1 MPGLVLITGITA
13 WLGAG
18 AVLHAMLSVGW
29 PGFAALVAAQ
39 LVTDLVL
46 ACAWRLACPEL
57 ELGRLYRARL
67 VREAATTCLPFSQV
81 GGILIAVRATCAAS
95 TAHGRAVLWPEAAA
109 ANVVDLTTEVLGQIL
124 FVLLGLLFLLDRHPD
139 SSLAGPVA
147 LGMALMAAAMAG
159 FIWVQRSAS
168 GVFRRVTGLLGHPV
182 AGRWSGAMRSGIDTV
197 QERLN
202 RLYQRPGRIAAA
214 SLVHLLAWLAG
225 AGWVWLAYRLLGA
238 PIRIGEAV
246 AIEGVA
252 SGVLSVSFLVPA
264 ALGVQEAAYV
274 ALGGLF
280 GLDPHL
286 SFGLSLLRRAR
297 DLAIGIPVLLVWQA
311 TEIRRLPR
319 HLFRNADPGRRAPAG
334 PGASRDRV
342 LRTTPRPS

>member
-1 MPGLVLITGITA
+1 MKTVSILLAVLGLVLITGFTA

-18 AVLHAMLSVGW
+18 AVLHAMLSAGW

-39 LVTDLVL
+39 LATDLVL
-46 ACAWRLACPEL
+46 ACAWRIACPGL
-57 ELGRLYRARL
+57 RLGLLYRARL
-67 VREAATTCLPFSQV
+67 VREAAATCLPFSQV
-81 GGILIAVRATCAAS
+81 GGILIGVRATCAAA
-95 TAHGRAVLWPEAAA
+95 TARGRAIFWPEAAA
-109 ANVVDLTTEVLGQIL
+109 ANVVDITTEVLGQIL

-139 SSLAGPVA
+139 SSLAGPVT
-147 LGMALMAAAMAG
+147 LGMALMGGAVAA
-159 FIWVQRSAS
+159 FIWVQRRAA
-168 GVFRRVTGLLGHPV
+168 GVFRRVTGLLGHHV
-182 AGRWSGAMRSGIDTV
+182 AGQWSGAMRSGIDTL
-197 QERLN
+197 QGRLN
-202 RLYQRPGRIAAA
+202 RLYERPGRIAAA

-225 AGWVWLAYRLLGA
+225 AAWVWLAYRLLGA

-252 SGVLSVSFLVPA
+252 SGILSVSFLVPA

-286 SFGLSLLRRAR
+286 SFGLSLLRRGR

-311 TEIRRLPR
+311 TEIRRLHRPAR
-319 HLFRNADPGRRAPAG
+319 HPW
-334 PGASRDRV
+334 
-342 LRTTPRPS
+342 PSPEVETL

>member
-1 MPGLVLITGITA
+1 MKTVSILLAVLGLVLITGFTA
-13 WLGAG
+13 WLGVG
-18 AVLHAMLSVGW
+18 AVLHAMLAVGW

-39 LVTDLVL
+39 LATDLVL
-46 ACAWRLACPEL
+46 ACAWRIACPR
-57 ELGRLYRARL
+57 LGLGLLYRVRL

-81 GGILIAVRATCAAS
+81 GGILIGVRATCAAA
-95 TAHGRAVLWPEAAA
+95 TARGRAILWPEAAA
-109 ANVVDLTTEVLGQIL
+109 ANVVDVTTEVLGQIL

-147 LGMALMAAAMAG
+147 LGMALMGAAMAG

-168 GVFRRVTGLLGHPV
+168 GVFRRVIGLLGLPCRGPMEWRD
-182 AGRWSGAMRSGIDTV
+182 ARRGIDTL
-197 QERLN
+197 QARLN
-202 RLYQRPGRIAAA
+202 RLYERPGRIAVA

-225 AGWVWLAYRLLGA
+225 AAWVWLAYRLLGA

-252 SGVLSVSFLVPA
+252 SGILSVSFLVPA

-274 ALGGLF
+274 ALGSLF

-286 SFGLSLLRRAR
+286 SFGLSLLRRGR
-297 DLAIGIPVLLVWQA
+297 DLAIGIPVLLAWQA
-311 TEIRRLPR
+311 TEIRRL
-319 HLFRNADPGRRAPAG
+319 RRPA
-334 PGASRDRV
+334 R
-342 LRTTPRPS
+342 RPWPSSEVESL